1 VKGRNV
7 AVESAREN
15 ATETGI
21 AVSLSKGDDLG
32 REREGG
38 GVDRAHREEKREDA
52 AKNGSEKSS
61 TKTLIGVRVKRIERE
76 NGIETGTVNADVQNL
91 ERKIVNVSVREGKD
105 VKENVVK
112 GWNISRQMMEE
123 KCELRKNPLMVR
135 IPTIVCQ
142 QHTGHYFLFKFKLS
156 HMNDAKWF
164 DFISCLNRLSILSRS
179 SIITTYPKRFRTN

>member
-76 NGIETGTVNADVQNL
+76 NGIETGTVNADAQNL

-123 KCELRKNPLMVR
+123 KCELRKNPLMI
-135 IPTIVCQ
+135 IPNIRNTLQKHMTKQESNMKMKMNRNTNLTIQ
-142 QHTGHYFLFKFKLS
+142 TGVVNMTTSTKKEKLI
-156 HMNDAKWF
+156 K
-164 DFISCLNRLSILSRS
+164 IILCLN
-179 SIITTYPKRFRTN
+179 